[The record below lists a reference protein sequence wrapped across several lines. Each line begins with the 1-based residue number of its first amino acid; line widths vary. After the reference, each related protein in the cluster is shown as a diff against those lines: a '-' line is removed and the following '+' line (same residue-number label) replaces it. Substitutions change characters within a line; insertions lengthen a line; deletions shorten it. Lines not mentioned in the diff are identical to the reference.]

1 MPVLIWKLRN
11 ALVPRSKMLDL
22 QQRPRSTGGRAV
34 AAKPTMP
41 WLRILPRPLPAHA
54 LKSAPVAD
62 SFPVISPLACGS
74 TALIWPLKDV
84 LAQARLKILQRRP
97 CSTGG
102 QPKPKVI
109 PPLNLAKGASKFP
122 SVIHMM
128 SVFTPTS
135 FKISGVTKDSTGAVL
150 GNCVVKMY
158 RTTDNVIIDSVT
170 SDTNGLFEFRSAA
183 APPTAYYLV
192 AYKAGGTDVAGTTV
206 NTIVGIG

>member
-1 MPVLIWKLRN
+1 
-11 ALVPRSKMLDL
+11 
-22 QQRPRSTGGRAV
+22 
-34 AAKPTMP
+34 
-41 WLRILPRPLPAHA
+41 
-54 LKSAPVAD
+54 
-62 SFPVISPLACGS
+62 
-74 TALIWPLKDV
+74 
-84 LAQARLKILQRRP
+84 
-97 CSTGG
+97 
-102 QPKPKVI
+102 
-109 PPLNLAKGASKFP
+109 
-122 SVIHMM
+122 MM